1 MSRNLKKRLPKYL
14 WPSFNIRSF
23 SVKLIT
29 ERLCVKAKV
38 NRGFDLNSFLKSARN
53 VQNSLSSSYFCILGI
68 VGFISVPL
76 KIHAR
81 FPNLTTAIISTKFA
95 SLLLVNLAYANVK
108 MPYFLWCIDDFCE
121 RYWSSDLEKIQTL
134 PQSCFQCHV
143 TKVMWQTFQP
153 VTHSVIDVIRFTCK
167 HLASK

>member
-108 MPYFLWCIDDFCE
+108 MPYFLWWIDDFCE
-121 RYWSSDLEKIQTL
+121 RYWSSGLEKIQAL

-143 TKVMWQTFQP
+143 TEGN
-153 VTHSVIDVIRFTCK
+153 VTDISTC
-167 HLASK
+167 HALCYRRDQIYM